1 MADQAKD
8 QAMVADKPKDQ
19 PELSTA
25 DLARATNPAEATP
38 AKAPAAKT
46 EGNGTQPAPLLPSDQ
61 ADKYRTQWS
70 NIQTEFVDEPRKSVE
85 QADNLVA
92 ELMKDLATS
101 FATERTNLE
110 NQWNSGNNVS
120 TEDLRQALRRYRS
133 FFDRLLSV

>member
-1 MADQAKD
+1 MADQTKN
-8 QAMVADKPKDQ
+8 QAAVADQKNQ
-19 PELSTA
+19 QELSTA
-25 DLARATNPAEATP
+25 DLAKASNPAEATP

-46 EGNGTQPAPLLPSDQ
+46 DGHSVQPTPLLPTDQ
-61 ADKYRTQWS
+61 TDKFRTQWN

-92 ELMKDLATS
+92 ELMKALATS
-101 FATERTNLE
+101 FANERANLE